1 MIDNK
6 EWWDVISVSRYDA
19 FDANNHQTNKEK
31 QRPCDSNGSAPR
43 PKLSLKRNRSPH
55 TTIYVELRG
64 QVKAI
69 SIVDT
74 NKAISVQKGGLA
86 RWEGD
91 RLQFTRNIALPPI
104 NFIISKVEAVGSE
117 AVAFIKRPP
126 RESK

>member
-6 EWWDVISVSRYDA
+6 AWWDVISVGRYDA
-19 FDANNHQTNKEK
+19 FDANNHQESKEK
-31 QRPCDSNGSAPR
+31 HYLCDSNGNVPR

-55 TTIYVELRG
+55 TTIYAELG
-64 QVKAI
+64 GKVKAI

-74 NKAISVQKGGLA
+74 NKAVNVHKGGLA
-86 RWEGD
+86 RWEGE
-91 RLQFTRNIALPPI
+91 RLQFTSNIELPPI
-104 NFIISKVEAVGSE
+104 NFVVSKVETLGAE